1 MKHFRSW
8 TPTKLVDVTMHS
20 GPPRLAKSIR
30 KCLMKSSSYITRS
43 FAQTKRASSNVGGR
57 RFDWASR
64 GFQPYVE
71 FL

>member
-1 MKHFRSW
+1 
-8 TPTKLVDVTMHS
+8 MHS